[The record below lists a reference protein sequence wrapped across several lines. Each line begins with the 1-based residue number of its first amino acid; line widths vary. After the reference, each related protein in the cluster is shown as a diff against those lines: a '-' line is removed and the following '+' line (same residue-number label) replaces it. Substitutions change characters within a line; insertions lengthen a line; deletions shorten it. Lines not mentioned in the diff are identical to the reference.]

1 MKNIFSRSVDKL
13 VSKVLKV
20 NVNSTTSVTAF
31 QPAIPTE
38 LKKLSKFINEQ
49 WLINSHWKQPNGL
62 QVDIIHIMI
71 I

>member
-49 WLINSHWKQPNGL
+49 
-62 QVDIIHIMI
+62 
-71 I
+71 